1 MDALI
6 DLFLCL
12 QVAYID
18 TEGTFR
24 PERVKSI
31 AARYGLDGDAV
42 LENVSPPSLHVPKLK
57 QLLSGLKAAEMPSTS
72 VLVVCG
78 FHKQLLALN
87 TCLPTMSSFSLL
99 AC

>member
-1 MDALI
+1 MDALV

-42 LENVSPPSLHVPKLK
+42 LENVSSPSLHVHKLNH
-57 QLLSGLKAAEMPSTS
+57 LLSGLKAAEVPST
-72 VLVVCG
+72 
-78 FHKQLLALN
+78 
-87 TCLPTMSSFSLL
+87 
-99 AC
+99 